1 MAWILWGKSAND
13 LAFRVFL
20 NPDEQVGFLDNVN
33 SIKKSVNLDPFRY
46 MDNREAQSLKL
57 RTFESLVVLLFRLS
71 GWISQGIRNLEIE
84 M

>member
-46 MDNREAQSLKL
+46 MENREA
-57 RTFESLVVLLFRLS
+57 
-71 GWISQGIRNLEIE
+71 
-84 M
+84 